1 MSDVDLVSGANCSRF
16 SILFYNILK
25 YNIIS
30 NKILRSM
37 IWSGLWVF
45 MLDLGHAG
53 HHMNVIENL
62 MKPVCIF
69 KKIHGG
75 GHHG

>member
-1 MSDVDLVSGANCSRF
+1 
-16 SILFYNILK
+16 
-25 YNIIS
+25 
-30 NKILRSM
+30 
-37 IWSGLWVF
+37 
-45 MLDLGHAG
+45 MLDLDRAG

-62 MKPVCIF
+62 MKPVWIF